1 MLKVSGVHHV
11 AIGVRDLKTMLAFY
25 REFLGFTETIAEFA
39 ESEQEVMREVA
50 RNPRAVFYGATIQQ
64 KAGGIML
71 EFIRM
76 VEPAPRPIRAKPAY
90 GDIGVGKVTLTTA
103 DVPGLWREL
112 KDSVPFLSEPK
123 TATIAGRAHEFVYC
137 RDPEGNLIEI
147 ASGDAARGERFGGA
161 WSAGIAVSNLER
173 SLPFY
178 RDFLG
183 FATTEIDVHEGFS
196 DLVDEAAGAP
206 GTRVRSCLLSTEAAG
221 GTSLEL
227 FETLRPRG
235 RSLPFSALWGDFG
248 YLQASFMC
256 GDVYGA
262 AAELEAAGV
271 DLLCSPKV
279 LDAGPDHPDPGVF
292 VYARD
297 PDGICIEFVFVP
309 EMGDGR

>member
-1 MLKVSGVHHV
+1 MFKVSGVHHV
-11 AIGVRDLKTMLAFY
+11 AIGVKDLKTTLAFY
-25 REFLGFTETIAEFA
+25 RELMGFTETFAEFA
-39 ESEQEVMREVA
+39 ESEQEIMREVA
-50 RNPRAVFYGATIQQ
+50 RNPRAVFFGATIQQ

-71 EFIRM
+71 ELIRM
-76 VEPAPRPIRAKPAY
+76 VEPAPRPIRSLPAY
-90 GDIGVGKVTLTTA
+90 GDIGVGKITLTAA
-103 DVPGLWREL
+103 DVPGLWRDL

-123 TATIAGRAHEFVYC
+123 TATIAGRAREFVYC

-147 ASGDAARGERFGGA
+147 VSGDCVPGERFGGC
-161 WSAGIAVSNLER
+161 WSAGMAVSNLER

-183 FATTEIDVHEGFS
+183 FTVTAIDVHEDFS
-196 DLVDEAAGAP
+196 GLVDEAAGAP
-206 GTRVRSCLLSTEAAG
+206 GTRVRSCLLSTEGGG

-227 FETLRPRG
+227 FETLQPRG

-248 YLQASFMC
+248 YLQASFAC
-256 GDVYGA
+256 ADVYRA

-297 PDGICIEFVFVP
+297 PDGICIEFLFVP
-309 EMGDGR
+309 EMGDKR